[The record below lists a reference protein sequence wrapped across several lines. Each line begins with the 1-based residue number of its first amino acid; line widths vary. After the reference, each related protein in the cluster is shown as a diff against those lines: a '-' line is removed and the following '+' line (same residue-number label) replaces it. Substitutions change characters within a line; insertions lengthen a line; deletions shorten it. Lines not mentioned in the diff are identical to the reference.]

1 MTATLK
7 RITRRFAAPGD
18 LQGFDP
24 ILTNLAIAYENPAFV
39 AESLFP
45 TVPVAKESGQF
56 FVIDPSRDRMRVYD
70 DIRAPRSEARIVE
83 WATNKQSY
91 VAEEHAIAAAVDDR
105 EKSQAVDPLQP
116 EQEAIESATDALH
129 LGREYEVAQLAV
141 TSGTYPAGNVVA
153 LAAGARWDTTT
164 GDPVADVETGK
175 EKIRSVIGRRPN
187 TLILPSAV
195 YAKVRLNPTV
205 TDRIKYTSLGITTPA
220 LLAQLWDIANV
231 VVADAVQNT
240 AALGQ
245 AAAIG
250 DVWGKNVVLAFVNP
264 QPAMRS
270 LSFGY
275 TFSVGTERARRWREE
290 AESSDYFEASQIR
303 STNVVANVCGYL
315 IQTPIS

>member
-1 MTATLK
+1 MSRLVRK
-7 RITRRFAAPGD
+7 YAAPQD

-45 TVPVAKESGQF
+45 TIPVAKESGKF
-56 FVIDPSRDRMRVYD
+56 FVIDPSRDRFRVYD
-70 DIRAPRSEARIVE
+70 DIRAPRTEAALVE
-83 WATNKQSY
+83 WATNTQNY
-91 VAEEHAIAAAVDDR
+91 VAEEHALAAAVDDR
-105 EKSQAVDPLQP
+105 EKAQAVAPLQP
-116 EQEAIESATDALH
+116 EQEAIESATDAIH
-129 LGREYEVAQLAV
+129 LSREVEVANLAI
-141 TSGTYPAGNVVA
+141 TAGTYPGANVVA
-153 LAAGARWDTTT
+153 LAGGARWDTAT

-187 TLILPSAV
+187 TIILPSAV

-205 TDRIKYTSLGITTPA
+205 TDRIKYTSLGVLTPA
-220 LLAQLWDIANV
+220 LLAQLWDIENV

-245 AAAIG
+245 ASAIG

-264 QPAMRS
+264 RPAMRA
-270 LSFGY
+270 LTFGY

-290 AESSDYFEASQIR
+290 AEHSDYFEASQIR
-303 STNVVANVCGYL
+303 STNVVANVAGYL